1 MTLSGGTAATE
12 SAGLLAWTAMATTV
26 LLPLM
31 VRASAS
37 LAVAA
42 VG

>member
-12 SAGLLAWTAMATTV
+12 SARLLAWTAMAAV

>member
-12 SAGLLAWTAMATTV
+12 SAGLLAWTAMATV